1 MKLLILTQKVDIN
14 DDGVLG
20 FFHDWINEFA
30 KYCEQV
36 TVVCLYKGEFDL
48 PENVKVLSLG
58 KERISQKSVKS
69 KVHKVRSIIIQLI
82 LFYKF
87 IWQERK
93 NYDTV
98 FVHMNQIYIVLG
110 GLYWRAMN
118 KKIALWFTHKSVN
131 LTLRIA
137 EKLADI
143 VFTAS
148 QESFRIDSAKIRVV
162 GHGIDTDKFYNGKAE
177 KISDRF
183 RLITVGR
190 ISPSKDYET
199 LIKAIE
205 AIYRSGE
212 IIDFEVR
219 IVGGPGRP
227 EQERY
232 FEKLKKLVSEK
243 GLDLVIK
250 FVGAIP
256 AGQRYGVYK
265 NADLFVHMSQTGSLD
280 KVVLEAMASSM
291 PIVTCNEAVLND
303 VLGEY
308 KNVLGYEI
316 RDYLGLAER
325 IKYIHGLSQSER
337 NLIGESLRQIVIKNH
352 DQKSLIMKLIKE
364 MNGSASAK
372 TIL

>member
-36 TVVCLYKGEFDL
+36 TVICLYKGEYEL
-48 PENVKVLSLG
+48 PTNVRVLSLG
-58 KERISQKSVKS
+58 KERISQKSIKS
-69 KVHKVRSIIIQLI
+69 KVHKVRSNIIQLI
-82 LFYKF
+82 LFYRF

-143 VFTAS
+143 IFTAS
-148 QESFRIDSAKIRVV
+148 KESFRIDSDKIRIV
-162 GHGIDTDKFYNGKAE
+162 GHGIDTDKFHFERLE
-177 KISDRF
+177 KNRDIF
-183 RLITVGR
+183 KIVTVGR

-199 LIKAIE
+199 LIKAVEEIQKTG
-205 AIYRSGE
+205 IISGLE
-212 IIDFEVR
+212 VKII
-219 IVGGPGRP
+219 GGPGLP
-227 EQERY
+227 EQEKY

-243 GLDLVIK
+243 SLDSIII
-250 FVGAIP
+250 FTGAVP
-256 AGQRYGVYK
+256 ARRRYDVYK

-303 VLGEY
+303 VIGEY
-308 KNVLGYEI
+308 KKDLGYKI
-316 RDYLGLAER
+316 GDNNGLAEK
-325 IKYIHGLSQSER
+325 IEYIHGLSQSER

-352 DQKSLIMKLIKE
+352 DQKSLILKLIKE